1 MAGTQPAEEEVM
13 KEKVRSKWGLQPI
26 SPHKGLWIFWA
37 ALYFFRSSVL
47 SHISLIFPYPA
58 WAVLS
63 SEQTPQYDPDC
74 VFGKEGRMPLLH
86 ID

>member
-1 MAGTQPAEEEVM
+1 MTEEEVM

-26 SPHKGLWIFWA
+26 SPHKDFPGSIVFLQVISSFP
-37 ALYFFRSSVL
+37 YFSY
-47 SHISLIFPYPA
+47 FPYPA

-63 SEQTPQYDPDC
+63 SEQTPQCDPDC